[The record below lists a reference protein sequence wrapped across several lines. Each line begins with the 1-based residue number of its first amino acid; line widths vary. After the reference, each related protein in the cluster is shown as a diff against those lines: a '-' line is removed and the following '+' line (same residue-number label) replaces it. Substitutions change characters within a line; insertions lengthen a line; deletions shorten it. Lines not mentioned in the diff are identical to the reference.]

1 LSRDTSAFHAYINAI
16 LNRLRST
23 HMRVLLLTL
32 IFALTSLSVQAGG
45 PFVSGKEIKVRVA
58 GSELKLKSSADYE
71 FPVDMTLRADG
82 SMDGV
87 SHNGYIDIGRWWVR
101 ADILCHKWDSWFD
114 GLRKCYAVAESD
126 AGLTLVK
133 PTAKHFKNAKTR
145 LK

>member
-1 LSRDTSAFHAYINAI
+1 
-16 LNRLRST
+16 
-23 HMRVLLLTL
+23 M
-32 IFALTSLSVQAGG
+32 
-45 PFVSGKEIKVRVA
+45 
-58 GSELKLKSSADYE
+58 KSSADYE

-87 SHNGYIDIGRWWVR
+87 SGNGYIDIGRWWIQ

-126 AGLTLVK
+126 TGLTLAK

>member
-1 LSRDTSAFHAYINAI
+1 MRIVMLVLIVAAI
-16 LNRLRST
+16 
-23 HMRVLLLTL
+23 
-32 IFALTSLSVQAGG
+32 ALPAQSGDRFL
-45 PFVSGKEIKVRVA
+45 SGKDFKARVET
-58 GSELKLKSSADYE
+58 GDVMMKSSTDYE
-71 FPVDMTLRADG
+71 FPVDITLRADG

-87 SHNGYIDIGRWWVR
+87 SGNGYIDIGRWWIQ

-126 AGLTLVK
+126 TGLTLAK